1 MFLSLFH
8 YNLYSAFSTVSISFE
23 TKETLLFKKI
33 LNFVF
38 VVSVIQGME
47 QEKGL
52 VLMEVLG
59 LSWTLSASQLLL
71 VGREG
76 KGGLIW
82 LKVSICLEYAIV
94 N

>member
-23 TKETLLFKKI
+23 TKGTLLFKKKI

-59 LSWTLSASQLLL
+59 LSWILSAS
-71 VGREG
+71 
-76 KGGLIW
+76 
-82 LKVSICLEYAIV
+82 
-94 N
+94 

>member
-8 YNLYSAFSTVSISFE
+8 YNLYSAFSTVRINFE
-23 TKETLLFKKI
+23 TKETLLLKKI

-76 KGGLIW
+76 RRGVI
-82 LKVSICLEYAIV
+82 
-94 N
+94 